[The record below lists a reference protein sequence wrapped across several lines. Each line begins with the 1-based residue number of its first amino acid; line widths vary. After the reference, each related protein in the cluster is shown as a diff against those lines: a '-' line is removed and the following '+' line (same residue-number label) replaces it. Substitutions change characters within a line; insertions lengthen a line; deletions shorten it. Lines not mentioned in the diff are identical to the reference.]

1 MTNKVKQTITV
12 QKLTKQEFFIHNA
25 VKDNIH
31 KLNNCRMI
39 IAGSRTIV
47 SEEVI
52 DRIPELC
59 VLYNVKPKT
68 ILSGRA
74 KGVDQLGEK
83 WAVKMNI
90 PVEIYPA
97 KWNTF
102 GRAAGHMR
110 NNEMAGLADV
120 LFLVWDGKSPGSKQ
134 MKSAALQRNL
144 IVFELIVQ
152 VENKTF
158 KLTDDETVKNAIIKR
173 LEIKNGYCPC
183 NPATTDD
190 YLCPCL
196 KMRIDGKCCCGLYK
210 EA

>member
-1 MTNKVKQTITV
+1 MTKINKTITV
-12 QKLTKQEFFIHNA
+12 QKLTNQEFFIHNA
-25 VKDNIH
+25 VKENLY

-52 DRIPELC
+52 DRIPEIC
-59 VLYNVKPKT
+59 VLYNVRPKT
-68 ILSGRA
+68 ILSGAA
-74 KGVDQLGEK
+74 KGVDKLGEK
-83 WAVKMNI
+83 WAARMKL
-90 PVEIYPA
+90 PVELYPA
-97 KWNTF
+97 KWDIF
-102 GRAAGHMR
+102 GKAAGHMH
-110 NNEMAGLADV
+110 NNDMASLADV

-158 KLTDDETVKNAIIKR
+158 KLTDNEAVKNAIIKR

-190 YLCPCL
+190 YKCPCL
-196 KMRIDGKCCCGLYK
+196 KMRIDGKCCCGLYI
-210 EA
+210 EV